1 MRGLALILCFWAGAL
16 MAVEPAEML
25 GDPVLEARARDISQG
40 LRCPVCQNESIDE
53 SHANVAGDLRLLVR
67 ERLTAGDTNQEVVD
81 FVVQRYG
88 EFVLLNPPVRGSTI
102 VLWLAGPV
110 MLLLGL
116 VMGWA
121 VIRRKP
127 VQIPELSD
135 AEQARLR
142 EIVEK

>member
-1 MRGLALILCFWAGAL
+1 

-67 ERLTAGDTNQEVVD
+67 ERLTAGDTNQEVFD